1 MQNAEFR
8 MQNDEFRMQ
17 NDELT
22 LSAEETD
29 TLSAETEEENG
40 VQADATEAA
49 AEAAR
54 SETKAHLTS
63 SVPRAARPPKSALSK
78 TEMAEMRAIFGTLDD
93 AEIHRLYKKVTNKN

>member
-1 MQNAEFR
+1 MQNSEC
-8 MQNDEFRMQ
+8 RMQ

-49 AEAAR
+49 AEAVR
-54 SETKAHLTS
+54 SETRSHLTS
-63 SVPRAARPPKSALSK
+63 SVPSAAKAPKSAFSK
-78 TEMAEMRAIFGTLDD
+78 SEMAEMRAIFGTLDD
-93 AEIHRLYKKVTNKN
+93 AEIYRLYKKVTNKN

>member
-1 MQNAEFR
+1 MQNAEFG
-8 MQNDEFRMQ
+8 MQ

-40 VQADATEAA
+40 MQAEANEAA
-49 AEAAR
+49 AEATR
-54 SETKAHLTS
+54 SATRSHLTS
-63 SVPRAARPPKSALSK
+63 SVPRAAKAPKSAFSK
-78 TEMAEMRAIFGTLDD
+78 SEMAEMRAIFGTLDD